1 MKGLHDK
8 GLYNERPIL
17 RKNYMIKELYD
28 KKII

>member
-1 MKGLHDK
+1 MRRLHDK

-17 RKNYMIKELYD
+17 RENYITKELYN